1 MVVQGKKQKDLHI
14 APMLDVSTPEFLNL
28 FRILSKR
35 AVLWTEMVVD
45 ETIIHTEHL
54 DHHLAYSP
62 ELSPIVCQI
71 GGRDAESCS
80 YATKVAERYGYD
92 EVNLNI
98 DCPSSRVSGERKFGA
113 ILMKDCIAAY
123 STVEGMCSSVENV
136 PVSVKCRVGIEL
148 EDGEILDTFEHLVG
162 FIGKLMEKGCKK
174 FFIHARKCVIGGLT
188 PAQNRIVPPLNY
200 PRVFDL
206 CNHFPDCEFI
216 INGGISGLA
225 AGKLLCEGS
234 GDPTVMP
241 TSVVNEIMLRKE
253 IDESMELTTDNT
265 TKLVHSVPCDI
276 CNQTNGGCIAAPIR
290 SPDNLNGCMIGRAC
304 MENPAMFAD
313 VDRFWYSEETNP
325 CENRREV
332 LEKYCLYLEQI
343 YPRRCCDDDERKTGR
358 LPAPEVKMYTT
369 GGCSICKEFYGEGE
383 QIGMNESLN
392 TARFVQKEK
401 IASGAIG
408 RSLKPIRG
416 LFFRLRKGKQFRLE
430 CDRLNKDATIRN
442 CGPGYILRKVMH
454 TMPDELLDQPF
465 VKTEDLTE
473 EEVPVHVAP
482 VNCRGSCR

>member
-1 MVVQGKKQKDLHI
+1 
-14 APMLDVSTPEFLNL
+14 
-28 FRILSKR
+28 
-35 AVLWTEMVVD
+35 
-45 ETIIHTEHL
+45 
-54 DHHLAYSP
+54 
-62 ELSPIVCQI
+62 
-71 GGRDAESCS
+71 
-80 YATKVAERYGYD
+80 
-92 EVNLNI
+92 
-98 DCPSSRVSGERKFGA
+98 
-113 ILMKDCIAAY
+113 
-123 STVEGMCSSVENV
+123 
-136 PVSVKCRVGIEL
+136 
-148 EDGEILDTFEHLVG
+148 
-162 FIGKLMEKGCKK
+162 
-174 FFIHARKCVIGGLT
+174 
-188 PAQNRIVPPLNY
+188 
-200 PRVFDL
+200 
-206 CNHFPDCEFI
+206 
-216 INGGISGLA
+216 
-225 AGKLLCEGS
+225 
-234 GDPTVMP
+234 
-241 TSVVNEIMLRKE
+241 
-253 IDESMELTTDNT
+253 
-265 TKLVHSVPCDI
+265 
-276 CNQTNGGCIAAPIR
+276 
-290 SPDNLNGCMIGRAC
+290 
-304 MENPAMFAD
+304 
-313 VDRFWYSEETNP
+313 
-325 CENRREV
+325 
-332 LEKYCLYLEQI
+332 LEQI

>member
-1 MVVQGKKQKDLHI
+1 MVGSGKKQTDLHI

-45 ETIIHTEHL
+45 ETIMHTKHL

-62 ELSPIVCQI
+62 ELSPVICQI

-80 YATKVAERYGYD
+80 YATKVVERYGYD

-113 ILMKDCIAAY
+113 ILMKDCNAAY

-136 PVSVKCRVGIEL
+136 PISVKCRVGIEL

-162 FIGKLMEKGCKK
+162 FIGNLRDKGCKK

-206 CNHFPDCEFI
+206 CDHFPDCEFI

-225 AGKLLCEGS
+225 AAKLLCEGS
-234 GDPTVMP
+234 GEAASMP
-241 TSVVNEIMLRKE
+241 PSNKQ
-253 IDESMELTTDNT
+253 IDESVEVITDDTN
-265 TKLVHSVPCDI
+265 KLVHSVPCAI
-276 CNQTNGGCIAAPIR
+276 CKQTNGGCTAPPIR
-290 SPDNLNGCMIGRAC
+290 SPDNLNGCMLGRAC

-313 VDRFWYSEETNP
+313 VDRFWYSEERNP
-325 CENRREV
+325 CKNRREV
-332 LEKYCLYLEQI
+332 LEKYCLYLEQT
-343 YPRRCCDDDERKTGR
+343 YPRRCCDNDERKTGR
-358 LPAPEVKMYTT
+358 LPAPNVEMYTT
-369 GGCSICKEFYGEGE
+369 GGCSISREFYGEGE
-383 QIGMNESLN
+383 QIGSHESLN
-392 TARFVQKEK
+392 SSTSMQKEK

-416 LFFRLRKGKQFRLE
+416 LFFRLHRGKQFRLE
-430 CDRLNKDATIRN
+430 CDRLNKDMTIRN
-442 CGPGYILRKVMH
+442 CGPGYILRKVMK
-454 TMPDELLDQPF
+454 TMPGELLDRPF

-482 VNCRGSCR
+482 VNCRGSCE